1 LNLGKGW
8 GMMGGNSENTQ
19 ENDGIQ
25 KEWKV

>member
-25 KEWKV
+25 K